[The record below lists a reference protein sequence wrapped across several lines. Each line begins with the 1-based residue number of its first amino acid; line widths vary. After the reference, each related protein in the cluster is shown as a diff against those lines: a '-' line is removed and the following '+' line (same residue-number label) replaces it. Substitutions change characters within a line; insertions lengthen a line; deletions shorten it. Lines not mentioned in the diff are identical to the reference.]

1 MPARLGG
8 TRPASHGLK
17 GRDGPPSRQK
27 VPPMIPEPIQHYL
40 QQQHVP
46 FLRHWHPRAV
56 TAQELA
62 QALHVTGYRV
72 AKSVI
77 VEADQRLSI
86 CIIPATDTLDLD
98 KVREVLGAREAR
110 LASEDTFAECFP
122 ECELGAEPPF
132 GHLYGLPVVMDEGL
146 GVAADL
152 LLRAGSHEE
161 ALEVSVED
169 FIGLESPR
177 MASITHAH
185 AGRNTVQHDMHP

>member
-1 MPARLGG
+1 
-8 TRPASHGLK
+8 
-17 GRDGPPSRQK
+17 
-27 VPPMIPEPIQHYL
+27 MIPETIQHYL

-77 VEADQRLSI
+77 VSAGERLCI
-86 CIIPATDTLDLD
+86 CLIPATDTLDLE
-98 KVREVLGAREAR
+98 KVGEALGNREAR
-110 LASEDTFAECFP
+110 LATEEEFANRFP
-122 ECELGAEPPF
+122 GCELGAEPPF
-132 GHLYGLPVVMDEGL
+132 GKLYGLPVLMDESL
-146 GVAADL
+146 AVAEDL

-169 FIGLESPR
+169 FTALESPQR
-177 MASITHAH
+177 ASLTQERT
-185 AGRNTVQHDMHP
+185 GRLVVHHDLHP

>member
-1 MPARLGG
+1 
-8 TRPASHGLK
+8 
-17 GRDGPPSRQK
+17 
-27 VPPMIPEPIQHYL
+27 MIPEPIQHYL

-77 VEADQRLSI
+77 VEADGQLCI
-86 CIIPATDTLDLD
+86 CIIPATDTLDLER
-98 KVREVLGAREAR
+98 VREVLGARETR
-110 LASEDTFAECFP
+110 LASEDAFANRFP

-132 GHLYGLPVVMDEGL
+132 GHLYGLPVLMDEGL
-146 GVAADL
+146 GVAEDL

-177 MASITHAH
+177 TASITLEH
-185 AGRNTVQHDMHP
+185 AGRHTAQHDMHP

>member
-1 MPARLGG
+1 
-8 TRPASHGLK
+8 
-17 GRDGPPSRQK
+17 
-27 VPPMIPEPIQHYL
+27 MIPEPIQHYL
-40 QQQHVP
+40 HQQHVP

-77 VEADQRLSI
+77 VEADQQLWI
-86 CIIPATDTLDLD
+86 CIIPATDTLDLE

-110 LASEDTFAECFP
+110 LATEETFSNRFP

-132 GHLYGLPVVMDEGL
+132 GHLYGLPVLMDEGL
-146 GVAADL
+146 GVAEDL

-177 MASITHAH
+177 TASITLEH
-185 AGRNTVQHDMHP
+185 AGRHTVQHDMHP

>member
-1 MPARLGG
+1 
-8 TRPASHGLK
+8 
-17 GRDGPPSRQK
+17 
-27 VPPMIPEPIQHYL
+27 MIPENIQHYL

-62 QALHVTGYRV
+62 QALHITGYRV

-77 VEADQRLSI
+77 VSAGGRLYI
-86 CIIPATDTLDLD
+86 CLIPAVETLDLE
-98 KVREVLGAREAR
+98 KVQEALGSREAR
-110 LASEDTFAECFP
+110 LATEDEFADRFP

-132 GHLYGLPVVMDEGL
+132 GKLYGVPVLMDESL
-146 GVAADL
+146 AMAEDL

-169 FIGLESPR
+169 LIALESPR
-177 MASITHAH
+177 MATLTLERT
-185 AGRNTVQHDMHP
+185 GRHVVHHELHP

>member
-1 MPARLGG
+1 
-8 TRPASHGLK
+8 
-17 GRDGPPSRQK
+17 
-27 VPPMIPEPIQHYL
+27 MIPESIQHYL
-40 QQQHVP
+40 HDHHVP

-77 VEADQRLSI
+77 VRADQQLWI
-86 CIIPATDTLDLD
+86 CLIPAVETLDLE
-98 KVREVLGAREAR
+98 KVGEALGTREAR
-110 LASEDTFAECFP
+110 LATEDEFANLFP

-132 GHLYGLPVVMDEGL
+132 GKLYGLPVVMDESL
-146 GVAADL
+146 GVAEDL

-169 FIGLESPR
+169 FIGLEAPR
-177 MASITHAH
+177 MGALLIERPAH
-185 AGRNTVQHDMHP
+185 PTVHHDLHP

>member
-1 MPARLGG
+1 
-8 TRPASHGLK
+8 
-17 GRDGPPSRQK
+17 
-27 VPPMIPEPIQHYL
+27 MIPEPIQYYL
-40 QQQHVP
+40 HQQHVP

-77 VEADQRLSI
+77 VEADQQLWI
-86 CIIPATDTLDLD
+86 CIIPATDTLHLER
-98 KVREVLGAREAR
+98 VREVLGAREAR
-110 LASEDTFAECFP
+110 LATEETFANRFP

-132 GHLYGLPVVMDEGL
+132 GHLYGLPVLMDEGL
-146 GVAADL
+146 GVAEDL

-177 MASITHAH
+177 TASITLEH
-185 AGRNTVQHDMHP
+185 AGRHTVQHDLHP

>member
-1 MPARLGG
+1 
-8 TRPASHGLK
+8 
-17 GRDGPPSRQK
+17 
-27 VPPMIPEPIQHYL
+27 MIPEPIQNYL

-77 VEADQRLSI
+77 VMANNRLWI
-86 CIIPATDTLDLD
+86 CLISASETLDLE
-98 KVREVLGAREAR
+98 KVQEALGTSQAR
-110 LASEDTFAECFP
+110 LATEDEFADRFP
-122 ECELGAEPPF
+122 NCELGAEPPF
-132 GHLYGLPVVMDEGL
+132 GHLYEIPVLMDESL
-146 GVAADL
+146 EVAEDL

-169 FIGLESPR
+169 FIALESPR
-177 MASITHAH
+177 MASISHAH
-185 AGRNTVQHDMHP
+185 SARHMVHHDMHP